1 MATEKLVI
9 AYAGSLAYFDPA
21 SHASKSLLSR
31 IFGTYQ
37 VDNLDISTRSA
48 YYLFAGLKQLL
59 QQHPEYTQK
68 ITLHFW
74 GAIDKRTAAQAA
86 KMGVEPCV
94 KIEGYKAKA
103 DSLRTLA
110 QADVLFLPLETEK
123 NGQRPLFI
131 PGKLYEYLATGKPV
145 LAVAGASDCTDILR
159 KAGTGIIVNPFDA
172 DAIAAEL
179 KQLCDQKQQLSEMY
193 RVNEQVVGEY
203 SFDVIAQKMA
213 AVFTEMLKR
222 P

>member
-1 MATEKLVI
+1 MATDKLVI
-9 AYAGSLAYFDPA
+9 AYAGSLAYYDPTQNA
-21 SHASKSLLSR
+21 TKSLLSR
-31 IFGTYQ
+31 HLGTYQ

-59 QQHPEYTQK
+59 QQHPEYVQK

-74 GAIDKRTAAQAA
+74 GAIDKRTMAQAA

-94 KIEGYKAKA
+94 QIESYKAKA

-159 KAGTGIIVNPFDA
+159 KAGTGIIVNPFDTST
-172 DAIAAEL
+172 IAEAL
-179 KQLCDQKQQLSEMY
+179 KSLCDNKYRLSEMY
-193 RVNEQVVGEY
+193 RVNELVVGEY

-213 AVFTEMLKR
+213 AVFTETLKQ